1 VLHLAAG
8 PRAHGVGSQESERVD
23 VVAAVLG
30 EVQTHLAHDMP
41 QGVPRPQPL
50 RDGSAMGVD
59 LVGER
64 AVEIGPAR
72 RNPVGVDVLA
82 AVHGRDGA
90 GQPAALVRG
99 AVDLDAL
106 ASILEVRH
114 GTETGDERAAE
125 VAQESQGRSEGS
137 VELGRTQVEQGMSGP
152 ARERAEEADA
162 SGGRQS
168 VARLVVAGCGV
179 REQRAGRQDGHTH
192 RTKCKR
198 WRRPAQPVGRP
209 MTVPPHVNTLKRSGA
224 GSIMMT
230 PRQPRRE
237 TP

>member
-1 VLHLAAG
+1 MAPESISSVSHATCVRGALERHEKVEQGLPVAARGGLLERARERTVLHLAAG
-8 PRAHGVGSQESERVD
+8 ARAHGVGSQEGERVG

-30 EVQTHLAHDMP
+30 EVQTHLAHDVP
-41 QGVPRPQPL
+41 RGVPRPQPL
-50 RDGSAMGVD
+50 GDGSSMGVD

-114 GTETGDERAAE
+114 GTEASDERAAE
-125 VAQESQGRSEGS
+125 VAQEG
-137 VELGRTQVEQGMSGP
+137 
-152 ARERAEEADA
+152 
-162 SGGRQS
+162 
-168 VARLVVAGCGV
+168 
-179 REQRAGRQDGHTH
+179 
-192 RTKCKR
+192 
-198 WRRPAQPVGRP
+198 
-209 MTVPPHVNTLKRSGA
+209 
-224 GSIMMT
+224 
-230 PRQPRRE
+230 
-237 TP
+237 